1 MSRAATVPPTKKL
14 IILRGATDFPGPRK
28 GAARPTDST
37 ISNHFLLRSRQRSIV
52 NDPSVLYGLPPRRFH
67 STNRSRASLPANNRY
82 VRGLFSPLLLTS
94 SRFVLPSFPFSLSNL
109 HRSTRRFSKIPIFSF
124 SRCIIVDFVS
134 KMLVTSIGC
143 IDSGTVVQRLL
154 RFFSSPEKQG
164 EEKRVNGDQRGT
176 MLMGG

>member
-94 SRFVLPSFPFSLSNL
+94 FRFVLPSFLFSLS
-109 HRSTRRFSKIPIFSF
+109 FSLI
-124 SRCIIVDFVS
+124 
-134 KMLVTSIGC
+134 C
-143 IDSGTVVQRLL
+143 IDRGLDAFPKFQYSLSPGALSLL
-154 RFFSSPEKQG
+154 S
-164 EEKRVNGDQRGT
+164 T
-176 MLMGG
+176 